1 RPEERKIV
9 AVTTDKI
16 KELRALTSAGMLDVK
31 KALED
36 ADGDIQKAANLLR
49 ERGIAK
55 ADKKSGRTA
64 NEGVVGTYVHHNGK
78 LAVMVEVNSETDFV
92 ARNDKFKELARNL
105 AMHVAMSNP
114 SYTRRED
121 VPEDVIAA
129 EREALLRQTIEEGKP
144 ENVAEKIVEGRLNK
158 FLSEIVLL
166 DQPYVKDDK
175 KSVGE
180 LVKESAAT
188 LGENIQVGRFS
199 RISIG
204 E

>member
-1 RPEERKIV
+1 M

-49 ERGIAK
+49 ERGIAR
-55 ADKKSGRTA
+55 ADKKSDRTA

-78 LAVMVEVNSETDFV
+78 LAVLVEINSETDFV
-92 ARNDKFKELARNL
+92 ARNDLFKELARNL
-105 AMHVAMSNP
+105 AMHVAMASP
-114 SYTRRED
+114 VYTRRED
-121 VPEDVIAA
+121 VPENVVAA
-129 EREALLRQTIEEGKP
+129 ERETLMRQTVEEGKP
-144 ENVAEKIVEGRLNK
+144 ANVAEKIVEGRLNK
-158 FLSEIVLL
+158 FLAEIVLL
-166 DQPYVKDDK
+166 EQPYIKDDK
-175 KSVGE
+175 KTVAE
-180 LVKESAAT
+180 LVKEAAAT
-188 LGENIQVGRFS
+188 LGENLQVGRFS

>member
-1 RPEERKIV
+1 M

-55 ADKKSGRTA
+55 ADKKSDRTA

-92 ARNDKFKELARNL
+92 ARNDLFKELARNL

-129 EREALLRQTIEEGKP
+129 ERDALLRQTIEEGKP

-158 FLSEIVLL
+158 FLAEIVLL

>member
-1 RPEERKIV
+1 V

-55 ADKKSGRTA
+55 ADKKSDRTA

-92 ARNDKFKELARNL
+92 ARNDLFKELARNL

-129 EREALLRQTIEEGKP
+129 ERDALLRQTIEEGKP

-158 FLSEIVLL
+158 FLAEIVLL